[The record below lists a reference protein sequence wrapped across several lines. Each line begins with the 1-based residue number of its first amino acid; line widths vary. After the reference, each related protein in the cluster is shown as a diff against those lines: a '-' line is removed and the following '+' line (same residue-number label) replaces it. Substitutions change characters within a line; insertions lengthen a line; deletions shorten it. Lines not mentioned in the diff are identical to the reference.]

1 MKKRLDLLGI
11 DEDDFLFSMD
21 GPKSDSRFEPI
32 NALNANETGAE
43 KLKSLVQAQF
53 GADYYYVIN
62 YNNKELLR
70 QDKYSPRWSKFTNK
84 FSEIDEQ
91 LVIEDTLSDTEI
103 VEMAG
108 FRRRYAN

>member
-43 KLKSLVQAQF
+43 KLKSLVI
-53 GADYYYVIN
+53 GHY
-62 YNNKELLR
+62 KR
-70 QDKYSPRWSKFTNK
+70 PRFCQSILTDQQ
-84 FSEIDEQ
+84 EIDEQ